1 MDSLEL
7 AASEFLLH
15 FIVTEA
21 CRPRLRCPGLEGGL
35 QRCCATADGT
45 CHFPSTDHLL
55 AVVLN
60 ALVNESTWLVLHRP
74 CESGTVFYI

>member
-1 MDSLEL
+1 MDTLEL
-7 AASEFLLH
+7 AASEFLSH

-21 CRPRLRCPGLEGGL
+21 CCPLLWCPGLEGGL

-45 CHFPSTDHLL
+45 CCLSSADHLL

-60 ALVNESTWLVLHRP
+60 ALVNESTWLVLQQP
-74 CESGTVFYI
+74 CESGTVCYI